1 MTSPLDGQ
9 LDCDD
14 RTIVQPDIAL
24 VCRKER
30 ITGKGI
36 YGAPDFCIEVVT
48 DSDKVPARIYGGK
61 LRIDFAEV
69 TERLW
74 KDE

>member
-1 MTSPLDGQ
+1 M
-9 LDCDD
+9 
-14 RTIVQPDIAL
+14 
-24 VCRKER
+24 
-30 ITGKGI
+30 
-36 YGAPDFCIEVVT
+36 FF
-48 DSDKVPARIYGGK
+48 SDKVPVRIYGGK